1 MQQKLY
7 RSTNDKMIA
16 GVCGGIAEYFNIDS
30 TLVRLFWL
38 ILGFTMGIGFLAYII
53 CAIVI
58 PESPVISHE
67 YNWQDK
73 DNNKDN
79 TDRNRIFAGSILIL
93 LGTIFLLKKTLYWV
107 DFEKLWP
114 VLLIIAGIYIIY
126 SQKVGE

>member
-7 RSTNDKMIA
+7 RSTSDRMIA
-16 GVCGGIAEYFNIDS
+16 GVCGGIAEYFDIDS

-58 PESPVISHE
+58 PESPVFSHE
-67 YNWQDK
+67 YNY
-73 DNNKDN
+73 NNKNN
-79 TDRNRIFAGSILIL
+79 TDRNRILAGSILIL
-93 LGTIFLLKKTLYWV
+93 LGVIFLLKKTLYWI

-114 VLLIIAGIYIIY
+114 ILLIIAGIYIIY
-126 SQKVGE
+126 NQKARE

>member
-73 DNNKDN
+73 DNYKDN

-93 LGTIFLLKKTLYWV
+93 LGAIFLLKKTLYWIN
-107 DFEKLWP
+107 FEKLWP
-114 VLLIIAGIYIIY
+114 ILLIIAGIYIIY
-126 SQKVGE
+126 SQKARE

>member
-73 DNNKDN
+73 DNYKDN
-79 TDRNRIFAGSILIL
+79 ADRNRIFAGSILIL
-93 LGTIFLLKKTLYWV
+93 LGAIFLLKKTLYWIN
-107 DFEKLWP
+107 FEKLWP
-114 VLLIIAGIYIIY
+114 ILLIIAGIYIIY
-126 SQKVGE
+126 SQKARE

>member
-7 RSTNDKMIA
+7 RSTSDKMIA

-38 ILGFTMGIGFLAYII
+38 ILGFTMGIGFFAYII

-58 PESPVISHE
+58 PESPIFSHE
-67 YNWQDK
+67 YNLQDK
-73 DNNKDN
+73 DNNKN
-79 TDRNRIFAGSILIL
+79 NNEKNKILAGSILIL
-93 LGTIFLLKKTLYWV
+93 LGAIFLLKKTLYWI

-114 VLLIIAGIYIIY
+114 ILLIIAGIYIIY
-126 SQKVGE
+126 SQKVGD